1 LTDQDRSADA
11 ELRVVLET
19 LDPKARDD
27 LRRALIR
34 DQADRDAIASD
45 LLRYRDE
52 RADDW
57 ADIIDFLTMYPDE
70 RRKVVRL
77 LAEIDAS

>member
-1 LTDQDRSADA
+1 
-11 ELRVVLET
+11 
-19 LDPKARDD
+19 
-27 LRRALIR
+27 LIR
-34 DQADRDAIASD
+34 DQADRGAIASD

-57 ADIIDFLTMYPDE
+57 ANIIDFLTMYPDE